1 MSESSGNENLKNWDR
16 VYSGF
21 HLLTF
26 DEAIDEEW
34 GSIVDGAVAI
44 AGGKIAW
51 VGRQQDL
58 PEANG
63 VERVTGH
70 GEFLSPGLIDCHT
83 HLVYGG
89 SRADEWQQRL
99 QGVSYEEIARA
110 GGGILS
116 TVKATRAASEDELFE
131 SAKQRAEHFVAQG
144 VTTIEIKSGYG
155 LDVENEMKML
165 RAANR
170 LEKELPLTIHPT
182 LLGAHAVPPEFKDDA
197 DGYVDLVVKEMI
209 PAAKRL
215 ATSVDIFTENIAFNL
230 QQTETILSVAHHE
243 GFGKKIHAE
252 QLSNMGGAKLAAEL
266 GAMSADHL
274 EYLDEAGVQAM
285 AKYGTVATLLP
296 GAFYFLKETQKP
308 SVELLRKYN
317 VPIAIATDANPGS
330 SPVANI
336 LLMANMACTYFGL
349 TPAEAIRG
357 MTISAA
363 KALAVEKEVGSLAV
377 GKAADIACWDIVSPA
392 ELAFAIG
399 HNPCKWTMKN
409 GVQSVPSASQERSR

>member
-1 MSESSGNENLKNWDR
+1 MENWDR

-21 HLLTF
+21 NLLTF
-26 DEAIDEEW
+26 DDSVDDQW
-34 GSIVDGAVAI
+34 GLIENGALAI
-44 AGGKIAW
+44 ADGKIAW
-51 VGRQQDL
+51 VGKATGL
-58 PEANG
+58 PDTASVGHTKGNG
-63 VERVTGH
+63 Q
-70 GEFLSPGLIDCHT
+70 FLSPGLIDCHT

-116 TVKATRAASEDELFE
+116 TVTATRAASEDELFE
-131 SAKQRAEHFVAQG
+131 SAKSRAESFIAQG
-144 VTTIEIKSGYG
+144 VTSIEIKSGYG
-155 LDVENEMKML
+155 LDVESEIKML

-170 LEKELPLTIHPT
+170 LEQALPVTIHPT
-182 LLGAHAVPPEFKDDA
+182 LLGAHAVPPEFKGDA
-197 DGYVDLVVKEMI
+197 DSYIDLVVQEMI

-215 ATSVDIFTENIAFNL
+215 ATSVDIFTESIAFNL
-230 QQTETILSVAHHE
+230 EQTETVLSVAHHE
-243 GFGKKIHAE
+243 GFRTKIHAE

-274 EYLDEAGVQAM
+274 EYLDEAGVEAM
-285 AKYGTVATLLP
+285 AQHGTVATLLP

-308 SVELLRKYN
+308 PVELLRKYK

-330 SPVANI
+330 SPVANV

-357 MTISAA
+357 MTINAA
-363 KALAVEKEVGSLAV
+363 KALDAEKEVGSLTV
-377 GKAADIACWDIVSPA
+377 GKSADIACWEISSPA

-399 HNPCKWTMKN
+399 HNPCAWTVKN
-409 GVQSVPSASQERSR
+409 GVSS